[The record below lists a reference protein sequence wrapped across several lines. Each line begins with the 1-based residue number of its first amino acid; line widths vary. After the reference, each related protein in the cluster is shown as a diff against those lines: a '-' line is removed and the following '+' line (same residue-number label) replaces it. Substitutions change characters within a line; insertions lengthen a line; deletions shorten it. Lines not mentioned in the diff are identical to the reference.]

1 MRRVDPA
8 AVEDATAPRSPK
20 RRRTLPGVVTIVG
33 LVVLATLLA
42 TRMVPHP
49 VGPARTF
56 GKYNG
61 KAVSTAE
68 SAVSNVRTVA
78 LVARARR
85 DGNVFGPYTSVVIS
99 DAEEGVSGVQGT
111 FDSIQ
116 PPDAR
121 ADQLQKELDDLLSDA
136 VDQVR
141 AARVAARR
149 SDSRAL
155 AELVAP
161 LDAVGAELE
170 AFTERHS

>member
-1 MRRVDPA
+1 MPRVDPA
-8 AVEDATAPRSPK
+8 AVDEATAQSPK
-20 RRRTLPGVVTIVG
+20 RRRTWPGVVTV
-33 LVVLATLLA
+33 VVLLVLGTGLA
-42 TRMVPHP
+42 ARMVPHP

-61 KAVSTAE
+61 KAVSTAD
-68 SAVSNVRTVA
+68 SAISDVRTVA

-85 DGNVFGPYTSVVIS
+85 DRNVFGPYTSVVIS
-99 DAEEGVSGVQGT
+99 DAEESVSGVQGT

-121 ADQLQKELDDLLSDA
+121 ADALQKELDDLLGAA
-136 VDQVR
+136 VDQVQ
-141 AARVAARR
+141 AARIAARR

-155 AELVAP
+155 AALVAP
-161 LDAVGAELE
+161 LDKVAADLE

>member
-1 MRRVDPA
+1 MPRVDPA
-8 AVEDATAPRSPK
+8 AVDEATAPQNPK
-20 RRRTLPGVVTIVG
+20 HRRTLPGVVAIAV
-33 LVVLATLLA
+33 LLVLATLLA
-42 TRMVPHP
+42 ARMVPHP

-61 KAVSTAE
+61 KATSTADA
-68 SAVSNVRTVA
+68 AVSDVRTVA

-85 DGNVFGPYTSVVIS
+85 DHDAFGPYTSVVIS
-99 DAEEGVSGVQGT
+99 DAEESVSGAQGT

-121 ADQLQKELDDLLSDA
+121 ADQLQKELDDLLSSA
-136 VDQVR
+136 LKQVQ

-155 AELVAP
+155 AALVAP
-161 LDAVGAELE
+161 LDKAAADLE
-170 AFTERHS
+170 AFTDEHS